1 MGNYRTY
8 DITDGE
14 LGEFKEPPGPS
25 VVVIGQVF
33 RLFGSID
40 EVKDMLT
47 RQNYLVNNRV
57 ATAVFL
63 AVNLQKPLLIE
74 GPAGV
79 GKTELAKA
87 VARAMDTELI
97 RLQCYEGL
105 DESKALFEWNYQKQ
119 LLRIQANHL
128 TDKSW
133 EETKSNIFSE
143 EFYLARP
150 LLKALQA
157 ERPVVLLVDELD
169 KSDEEFESFL
179 LEALSDYQ
187 VSIPELGTVKA
198 RSVPVVV
205 LTSNNYRDFSDA
217 LKRRCIHLY
226 IEYPSFERELAIVR
240 MKVPGINE
248 VLSSK
253 IVAFVQ
259 SLRKMALKKSPSISE
274 TLDWA
279 RTLVLLGVDAL
290 DAELVLNTVNTLLK
304 YQQDIKKVEE
314 RIEGLLP
321 D

>member
-1 MGNYRTY
+1 MFESIE
-8 DITDGE
+8 DV
-14 LGEFKEPPGPS
+14 KE
-25 VVVIGQVF
+25 
-33 RLFGSID
+33 RLTAQ
-40 EVKDMLT
+40 K
-47 RQNYLVNNRV
+47 YLVNQKA

-63 AVNLQKPLLIE
+63 AVKLQKPLLIE

-79 GKTELAKA
+79 GKTQLAKA
-87 VARAMDTELI
+87 VAKALDTELI

-133 EETKSNIFSE
+133 EETKANIFSE
-143 EFYLARP
+143 DFYLARP

-157 ERPVVLLVDELD
+157 ANPVVLLVDELD

-187 VSIPELGTVKA
+187 VSIPELGTVRAK
-198 RSVPVVV
+198 SIPVVI

-226 IEYPSFERELAIVR
+226 IDYPSFERELAIIRLRVPEINGALAE
-240 MKVPGINE
+240 KV
-248 VLSSK
+248 
-253 IVAFVQ
+253 VAFVQ
-259 SLRKMALKKSPSISE
+259 SLRKMTLKKAPSISE

-279 RTLVLLGVDAL
+279 RTLVVLGAVGLEEQIVADT
-290 DAELVLNTVNTLLK
+290 LNVLLK
-304 YQQDIKKVEE
+304 YQMDIKKVEE
-314 RIEGLLP
+314 RIGGLLP
-321 D
+321 E

>member
-1 MGNYRTY
+1 M
-8 DITDGE
+8 
-14 LGEFKEPPGPS
+14 
-25 VVVIGQVF
+25 
-33 RLFGSID
+33 FGSVK

-57 ATAVFL
+57 ATAVYL

-87 VARAMDTELI
+87 VAKAMDTELI

-128 TDKSW
+128 TEKSW
-133 EETKSNIFSE
+133 EETKTSIFSE

-157 ERPVVLLVDELD
+157 ELPVVLLIDELD

-187 VSIPELGTVKA
+187 ISIPEFGTVKA
-198 RSVPVVV
+198 KSIPVVV

-217 LKRRCIHLY
+217 LKRRCIHLF

-248 VLSSK
+248 ELATKLVT
-253 IVAFVQ
+253 FVQ
-259 SLRKMALKKSPSISE
+259 SLRKMVLKKAPSISE
-274 TLDWA
+274 TIDWA
-279 RTLVLLGVDAL
+279 RTLVLLGADSL
-290 DAELVLNTVNTLLK
+290 DTDLVADTMNTLLK

-314 RIEGLLP
+314 RLGGLLP
-321 D
+321 E

>member
-1 MGNYRTY
+1 M
-8 DITDGE
+8 
-14 LGEFKEPPGPS
+14 FS
-25 VVVIGQVF
+25 
-33 RLFGSID
+33 LFGSIP
-40 EVKDMLT
+40 EVKARLT
-47 RQNYLVNNRV
+47 KQNYLINNRV
-57 ATAVFL
+57 ATAVYL

-79 GKTELAKA
+79 GKTQLAKA
-87 VARAMDTELI
+87 VAKAMDTDLI

-128 TDKSW
+128 TEKTW
-133 EETKSNIFSE
+133 EETKANIFSE
-143 EFYLARP
+143 DFYLARP

-198 RSVPVVV
+198 TSIPVVI

-226 IEYPSFERELAIVR
+226 IDYPSFDRELAIVR
-240 MKVPGINE
+240 LKVPGIKE
-248 VLSSK
+248 ALSERM
-253 IVAFVQ
+253 VAFVQ
-259 SLRKMALKKSPSISE
+259 SLRKMGLKKAPSISE

-279 RTLVLLGVDAL
+279 RTLVLLGADSL
-290 DAELVLNTVNTLLK
+290 DEELVTNTVNILLK

-314 RIEGLLP
+314 RIGGLLP
-321 D
+321 E

>member
-1 MGNYRTY
+1 V
-8 DITDGE
+8 E
-14 LGEFKEPPGPS
+14 E
-25 VVVIGQVF
+25 VF
-33 RLFGSID
+33 WLFASIED
-40 EVKDMLT
+40 VKDRLT
-47 RQNYLVNNRV
+47 RQDYLINDKV

-63 AVNLQKPLLIE
+63 AVKLNKPLLVE

-87 VARAMDTELI
+87 VAKALDTELI

-128 TDKSW
+128 TERTW
-133 EETKSNIFSE
+133 EETKANIFSE
-143 EFYLARP
+143 EFCLARP

-157 ERPVVLLVDELD
+157 AKPVVLLVDELD
-169 KSDEEFESFL
+169 KSDHEFESFL

-198 RSVPVVV
+198 ESIPVVV

-226 IEYPSFERELAIVR
+226 IEYPSFDRELAIVR
-240 MKVPGINE
+240 KKVPGINE
-248 VLSSK
+248 ILAEKLVT
-253 IVAFVQ
+253 FVQ
-259 SLRKMALKKSPSISE
+259 SLRKLVLKKSPSISE

-279 RTLVLLGVDAL
+279 RTLVLLGVDSL
-290 DAELVLNTVNTLLK
+290 SEDLVLDTINILLK

-314 RIEGLLP
+314 KIGGLLP
-321 D
+321 

>member
-1 MGNYRTY
+1 
-8 DITDGE
+8 
-14 LGEFKEPPGPS
+14 
-25 VVVIGQVF
+25 
-33 RLFGSID
+33 LFGSIED
-40 EVKDMLT
+40 VKEKLT
-47 RQNYLVNNRV
+47 KQNYLINHRA

-63 AVNLQKPLLIE
+63 AVKLQKPLLIE

-87 VARAMDTELI
+87 AAGALDTGLI

-128 TDKSW
+128 TEKTW
-133 EETKSNIFSE
+133 EETKANIFSE
-143 EFYLARP
+143 EFFLARP
-150 LLKALQA
+150 LLQALKA
-157 ERPVVLLVDELD
+157 ENTVVLLVDELD

-198 RSVPVVV
+198 RSIPVVI
-205 LTSNNYRDFSDA
+205 LTSNNYREFSDA

-226 IEYPSFERELAIVR
+226 IDYPSPERELAIVR
-240 MKVPGINE
+240 IKVPEINE
-248 VLSSK
+248 VLAEK
-253 IVAFVQ
+253 IVEFVQ
-259 SLRKMALKKSPSISE
+259 SLRKMVLKKPPSISE

-279 RTLVLLGVDAL
+279 RTLVLLGADSL
-290 DAELVLNTVNTLLK
+290 NEELVMNTVNILLK

-314 RIEGLLP
+314 RINGLLP
-321 D
+321 E

>member
-1 MGNYRTY
+1 M
-8 DITDGE
+8 
-14 LGEFKEPPGPS
+14 
-25 VVVIGQVF
+25 
-33 RLFGSID
+33 FGSVE

-57 ATAVFL
+57 ATAVYL

-87 VARAMDTELI
+87 VAKAMDTELI

-133 EETKSNIFSE
+133 EETKTNIFSE

-198 RSVPVVV
+198 KSIPIVV

-217 LKRRCIHLY
+217 LKRRCIHLF

-248 VLSSK
+248 KLAQKV
-253 IVAFVQ
+253 VTFVQ
-259 SLRKMALKKSPSISE
+259 SLRKMTIKKAPSISE

-279 RTLVLLGVDAL
+279 RTLVLLGVDSL
-290 DAELVLNTVNTLLK
+290 DAELVADTVNILLK

-314 RIEGLLP
+314 RVEGLLP
-321 D
+321 E

>member
-1 MGNYRTY
+1 MF
-8 DITDGE
+8 D
-14 LGEFKEPPGPS
+14 
-25 VVVIGQVF
+25 
-33 RLFGSID
+33 SIK
-40 EVKDMLT
+40 EVKDKLS
-47 RQNYLVNNRV
+47 QQKYLVDEKV

-63 AVNLQKPLLIE
+63 AARLQKPLLIE

-79 GKTELAKA
+79 GKTQLAKA
-87 VARAMDTELI
+87 VAGALNTKLI

-128 TDKSW
+128 TEKSW
-133 EETKSNIFSE
+133 AETKTSIFSE

-150 LLKALQA
+150 LLKALKAA
-157 ERPVVLLVDELD
+157 ETVVLLVDELD

-198 RSVPVVV
+198 NSIPFVV

-226 IEYPSFERELAIVR
+226 IDYPSFDRELAIVR
-240 MKVPGINE
+240 LKAPDISEQLTG
-248 VLSSK
+248 K
-253 IVAFVQ
+253 IVQFVQ
-259 SLRKMALKKSPSISE
+259 SLRKINLKKAPSISE

-279 RTLVLLGVDAL
+279 RTLMLLG
-290 DAELVLNTVNTLLK
+290 AEDLEEKVVADTLNILLK
-304 YQQDIKKVEE
+304 YRQDIEKAAPK
-314 RIEGLLP
+314 ISGLLP
-321 D
+321 G

>member
-1 MGNYRTY
+1 M
-8 DITDGE
+8 
-14 LGEFKEPPGPS
+14 
-25 VVVIGQVF
+25 
-33 RLFGSID
+33 FGSMQEIMD
-40 EVKDMLT
+40 KLT
-47 RQNYLVNNRV
+47 AQNYLVNDRV

-63 AVNLQKPLLIE
+63 AVKLQKPLLIE

-87 VARAMDTELI
+87 LARAMDTELI

-128 TDKSW
+128 TERTW
-133 EETKSNIFSE
+133 EQTKANIFSE
-143 EFYLARP
+143 EFCLARP
-150 LLKALQA
+150 LLMALQA
-157 ERPVVLLVDELD
+157 EQRVVLLVDEID

-198 RSVPVVV
+198 KSIPVVV
-205 LTSNNYRDFSDA
+205 LTSNNFRDFSDA

-226 IEYPSFERELAIVR
+226 IDYPSFARELAIVR
-240 MKVPGINE
+240 LKVPGINTALAE
-248 VLSSK
+248 KLVTF
-253 IVAFVQ
+253 IQ
-259 SLRKMALKKSPSISE
+259 SLRKMVLKKAPSISE

-290 DAELVLNTVNTLLK
+290 DEKIVLDTINILLK

-314 RIEGLLP
+314 RIGGLLP
-321 D
+321 G

>member
-1 MGNYRTY
+1 M
-8 DITDGE
+8 
-14 LGEFKEPPGPS
+14 L
-25 VVVIGQVF
+25 
-33 RLFGSID
+33 LFGSVE
-40 EVKDMLT
+40 EVKNMLT
-47 RQNYLVNNRV
+47 RQNYLINNRA
-57 ATAVFL
+57 ATAVYL

-79 GKTELAKA
+79 GKTELAKV
-87 VARAMDTELI
+87 VAKAMNTELI

-128 TDKSW
+128 TEKSW
-133 EETKSNIFSE
+133 EETKTNIFSE

-198 RSVPVVV
+198 RSIPVVV

-217 LKRRCIHLY
+217 LKRRCIHLF
-226 IEYPSFERELAIVR
+226 IDYPSFERELAIVR
-240 MKVPGINE
+240 MKVPGINAE
-248 VLSSK
+248 LARK
-253 IVAFVQ
+253 IVIFVQ
-259 SLRKMALKKSPSISE
+259 ALRKMVLKKAPSISE

-279 RTLVLLGVDAL
+279 RTLVLLGAASL
-290 DAELVLNTVNTLLK
+290 DAELVGDTVNTLLK
-304 YQQDIKKVEE
+304 YQQDIRKVED
-314 RIEGLLP
+314 RLGGLLP
-321 D
+321 E

>member
-1 MGNYRTY
+1 M
-8 DITDGE
+8 
-14 LGEFKEPPGPS
+14 
-25 VVVIGQVF
+25 
-33 RLFGSID
+33 FGSVED
-40 EVKDMLT
+40 VKNMLT

-57 ATAVFL
+57 ATAVYL

-87 VARAMDTELI
+87 VAKAMDTELI

-128 TDKSW
+128 TDKGW
-133 EETKSNIFSE
+133 DETKTNIFSE

-198 RSVPVVV
+198 KSIPIVV

-217 LKRRCIHLY
+217 LKRRCIHLF

-248 VLSSK
+248 KLAEKV
-253 IVAFVQ
+253 VTFVQ
-259 SLRKMALKKSPSISE
+259 SLRKMTIKKAPSISE

-279 RTLVLLGVDAL
+279 RTLVLLGVDSLNA
-290 DAELVLNTVNTLLK
+290 DLVANTVNILLK
-304 YQQDIKKVEE
+304 YQQDIKKVED
-314 RIEGLLP
+314 RVEGLLP
-321 D
+321 E

>member
-1 MGNYRTY
+1 M
-8 DITDGE
+8 
-14 LGEFKEPPGPS
+14 
-25 VVVIGQVF
+25 
-33 RLFGSID
+33 FGSIP
-40 EVKDMLT
+40 EVKARLT
-47 RQNYLVNNRV
+47 KQNYLINNRV
-57 ATAVFL
+57 ATAVYL

-79 GKTELAKA
+79 GKTQLAKA
-87 VARAMDTELI
+87 VAKAMDTELI

-128 TDKSW
+128 TEKTW
-133 EETKSNIFSE
+133 EETKANIFSE
-143 EFYLARP
+143 DFYLARP
-150 LLKALQA
+150 LLKALRA

-198 RSVPVVV
+198 TSIPVVI

-226 IEYPSFERELAIVR
+226 IDYPSFDRELAIVR
-240 MKVPGINE
+240 LKVPGIKE
-248 VLSSK
+248 ALSERM
-253 IVAFVQ
+253 VAFVQ
-259 SLRKMALKKSPSISE
+259 SLRKMGLKKAPSISE

-279 RTLVLLGVDAL
+279 RTLVLLGADSL
-290 DAELVLNTVNTLLK
+290 DEELVTNTVNILLK

-314 RIEGLLP
+314 RIGGLLP
-321 D
+321 E

>member
-1 MGNYRTY
+1 M
-8 DITDGE
+8 
-14 LGEFKEPPGPS
+14 
-25 VVVIGQVF
+25 
-33 RLFGSID
+33 FGSVE

-47 RQNYLVNNRV
+47 RQNYLINNRA
-57 ATAVFL
+57 ATAVYL

-79 GKTELAKA
+79 GKTELAKV
-87 VARAMDTELI
+87 VAKAMNTELI

-128 TDKSW
+128 TEKSW
-133 EETKSNIFSE
+133 EETKTNIFSE

-187 VSIPELGTVKA
+187 VSIPELGTVMAK
-198 RSVPVVV
+198 SIPVVV

-217 LKRRCIHLY
+217 LKRRCIHLF
-226 IEYPSFERELAIVR
+226 IDYPSFERELAIVR
-240 MKVPGINE
+240 MKVPGINAE
-248 VLSSK
+248 LARK
-253 IVAFVQ
+253 IVTFVQ
-259 SLRKMALKKSPSISE
+259 SLRKMVLKKAPSISE

-279 RTLVLLGVDAL
+279 RTLLLLGADSL
-290 DAELVLNTVNTLLK
+290 DAELVGDTVNTLLK
-304 YQQDIKKVEE
+304 YQQDIKKVED
-314 RIEGLLP
+314 RLGGLLP
-321 D
+321 E

>member
-1 MGNYRTY
+1 M
-8 DITDGE
+8 
-14 LGEFKEPPGPS
+14 
-25 VVVIGQVF
+25 
-33 RLFGSID
+33 FGSMQ
-40 EVKDMLT
+40 EVKNGLT
-47 RQNYLVNNRV
+47 KHNYLISDRV

-63 AVNLQKPLLIE
+63 AYKLQKPLLVE

-87 VARAMDTELI
+87 MAKAMNTDLI

-128 TDKSW
+128 TDRTW
-133 EETKSNIFSE
+133 EETKANIFSA

-157 ERPVVLLVDELD
+157 EQPVVLLVDEID

-187 VSIPELGTVKA
+187 VSIPELGTVQAK
-198 RSVPVVV
+198 SIPVVV
-205 LTSNNYRDFSDA
+205 LTSNNFRDFSDA
-217 LKRRCIHLY
+217 LKRRCIHLF
-226 IEYPSFERELAIVR
+226 IDYPSFARELAIVR
-240 MKVPGINE
+240 LKVPGINE
-248 VLSSK
+248 VLAGK
-253 IVAFVQ
+253 LVAFVQ
-259 SLRKMALKKSPSISE
+259 SLRKLVLKKPPSISE

-279 RTLVLLGVDAL
+279 RTLVLLEVDSL
-290 DAELVLNTVNTLLK
+290 DEELVRNTINILLK

-314 RIEGLLP
+314 RIGGLLP
-321 D
+321 E

>member
-1 MGNYRTY
+1 MVG
-8 DITDGE
+8 
-14 LGEFKEPPGPS
+14 S
-25 VVVIGQVF
+25 VG
-33 RLFGSID
+33 
-40 EVKDMLT
+40 EVKEKLT
-47 RQNYLVNNRV
+47 EQNYLINDRV

-63 AVNLQKPLLIE
+63 ALNLHKPLLIE

-87 VARAMDTELI
+87 LTKALDTELI

-128 TDKSW
+128 TEKTW
-133 EETKSNIFSE
+133 EQTKANIFSE

-150 LLKALQA
+150 VLKAIKA
-157 ERPVVLLVDELD
+157 KKPVVLLVDELD

-179 LEALSDYQ
+179 LEVLSDYQ

-198 RSVPVVV
+198 TSIPVVV

-226 IEYPSFERELAIVR
+226 IDYPSFERELAIVR
-240 MKVPGINE
+240 LKVPGINE
-248 VLSSK
+248 LLAEKLVT
-253 IVAFVQ
+253 FVQ
-259 SLRKMALKKSPSISE
+259 SLRKMVLKKFPSISE

-279 RTLVLLGVDAL
+279 RTLMMLGAESL
-290 DAELVLNTVNTLLK
+290 DKDIVLNTVNILLK

-314 RIEGLLP
+314 RIGGLLP
-321 D
+321 E

>member
-1 MGNYRTY
+1 
-8 DITDGE
+8 
-14 LGEFKEPPGPS
+14 
-25 VVVIGQVF
+25 
-33 RLFGSID
+33 LFGSIED
-40 EVKDMLT
+40 VKEKLT
-47 RQNYLVNNRV
+47 KQNYLINYRV

-63 AVNLQKPLLIE
+63 AAKLQKPLLIE

-87 VARAMDTELI
+87 AAGALDTSLI

-128 TDKSW
+128 TEKTW
-133 EETKSNIFSE
+133 EETRANIFSE
-143 EFYLARP
+143 EFFLARP
-150 LLKALQA
+150 LLQALKA
-157 ERPVVLLVDELD
+157 ENTVVLLVDELD

-198 RSVPVVV
+198 SSIPIVI
-205 LTSNNYRDFSDA
+205 LTSNNYREFSDA

-226 IEYPSFERELAIVR
+226 IDYPSLERELAIVR
-240 MKVPGINE
+240 IKVPEANE
-248 VLSSK
+248 VLAEK
-253 IVAFVQ
+253 IVEFVQ
-259 SLRKMALKKSPSISE
+259 SLRKMVLKKPPSISE

-279 RTLVLLGVDAL
+279 RTLVLLGADSL
-290 DAELVLNTVNTLLK
+290 DEELVMNTVNILLK

-314 RIEGLLP
+314 RINGLLP
-321 D
+321 E